1 MTIKLEKKSSSSVN
15 ELMIN
20 SAAEVE
26 NANVS
31 ESIALSANSSYKIP
45 VLCYHTIVTTTTG
58 TYQTGLTSFKE
69 QMAYLYSNNYT
80 TLSLEQFRKIINSE
94 TTVPSKPILLTF
106 DDCYSDFY
114 SIVYPILKKY
124 GMKATQFAVSNW
136 VGASGRMTKS
146 QINEIAQ
153 NNIDVQNHTD
163 NHSYLT
169 QQTYAQQYAAINN
182 AAVAI
187 KSLTGKSVTAL
198 AYPYGAYDNNSLTV
212 LANLSYT
219 MGFTVSSGL
228 CTSSNTKYK
237 LPRICMIDTDTLTTF
252 KRKITNGY

>member
-1 MTIKLEKKSSSSVN
+1 MTIKLVKKSSFSAN
-15 ELMIN
+15 ESMIN

-31 ESIALSANSSYKIP
+31 EFIALSAKSGYKIP
-45 VLCYHTIVTTTTG
+45 VLCYHTIVATTTG
-58 TYQTGLTSFKE
+58 TYQTSLTSFKE

-94 TTVPSKPILLTF
+94 ISAPSNPILLTF

-114 SIVYPILKKY
+114 SIVCPILKKY

-136 VGASGRMTKS
+136 IGSSGRMTRA
-146 QINEIAQ
+146 QINEVAQ

-169 QQTYAQQYAAINN
+169 QQTYSQQYAAINN
-182 AAVAI
+182 AAIAI

-198 AYPYGAYDNNSLTV
+198 AYPYGAYDNNSFMA
-212 LANLSYT
+212 LANLGYT

-228 CTSSNTKYK
+228 CTNSNTKYE

>member
-15 ELMIN
+15 ESTIN
-20 SAAEVE
+20 SIAEVE

-31 ESIALSANSSYKIP
+31 KSTALSANSSYQIP

-114 SIVYPILKKY
+114 SVVYPILKKY
-124 GMKATQFAVSNW
+124 GMKATQFVVSNW
-136 VGASGRMTKS
+136 IGGSGRMTKS

-198 AYPYGAYDNNSLTV
+198 AYPYGAYDNNSLEA
-212 LANLSYT
+212 LAKLSYT